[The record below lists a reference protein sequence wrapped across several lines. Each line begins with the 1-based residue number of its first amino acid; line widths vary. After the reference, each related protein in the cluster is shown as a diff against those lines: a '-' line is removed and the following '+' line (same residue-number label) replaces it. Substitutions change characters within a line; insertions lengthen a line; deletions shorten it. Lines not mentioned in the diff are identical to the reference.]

1 MNPFERKRRR
11 SSWSILG
18 ISTLGLVL
26 ANVFNTPTVA
36 DDTVAV
42 FAAIMALS
50 MLVGIVGLIAD

>member
-18 ISTLGLVL
+18 ISALGLVL

>member
-18 ISTLGLVL
+18 ISILGLVL

-36 DDTVAV
+36 DDAVAA

-50 MLVGIVGLIAD
+50 MLVGIVGLITE